1 MTEASDSAL
10 LLQFVYEL
18 QKYGLESMLKLF
30 YGFYRGTVTSNEDP
44 EERGRIKAQVDDL
57 GQKGALDIWVPPVFD
72 MASNG
77 KGSFWPPEL
86 GDSVRIF
93 YHHGNPS
100 QPFGYLGGWFG
111 TTDTAE
117 EFKYTNKRPEKR
129 GFVTRLGHQ
138 LVFSEEK
145 DNEYVRLLW
154 HKCDPGDEALADA
167 SVTADRTIGKF
178 AFVELTKTGSVQ
190 LMNANGSF
198 LAMDAESKSV
208 MVVSEHG
215 HAITMTADGIT
226 LVDKDGNL
234 VTLNKGDLNASVT
247 GKIGITGKEVNLSAA
262 GVSLGFPAPLSAVC
276 GEPLMLW
283 LASHVHPT
291 GVGPSGPPII
301 PPPPVILSKSVKLKG

>member
-1 MTEASDSAL
+1 MPDKSDADMLFEVIES
-10 LLQFVYEL
+10 LQR
-18 QKYGLESMLKLF
+18 YGLEDVMKLY
-30 YGFYRGTVTSNEDP
+30 YGVYRGTVTSNEDP
-44 EERGRIKAQVDDL
+44 EERGRIQVRVDDL
-57 GQKGALDIWVPPVFD
+57 LQQAALDIWIPPV
-72 MASNG
+72 MMVSNG

-86 GDSVRIF
+86 GDTVRVYF
-93 YHHGNPS
+93 HHGNRS

-111 TTDTAE
+111 TEDTAP

-154 HKCDPGDEALADA
+154 HKCDPGDEALTDA

-247 GKIGITGKEVNLSAA
+247 GKVGITGKEVNLSAA

-283 LASHVHPT
+283 LASHIHPT
-291 GVGPSGPPII
+291 GVGPSGPALI
-301 PPPPVILSKSVKLKG
+301 PPPPVILSKSVKLKP